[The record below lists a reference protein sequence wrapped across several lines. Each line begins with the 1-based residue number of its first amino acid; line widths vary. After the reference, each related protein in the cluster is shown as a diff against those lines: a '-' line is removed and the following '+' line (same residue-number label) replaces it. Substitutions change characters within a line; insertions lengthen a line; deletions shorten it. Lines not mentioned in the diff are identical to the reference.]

1 MNKEISHKEL
11 HEFAKSVEAGI
22 NLIRS
27 HKNFWDGKETDE
39 QRRDRLSKD
48 EDSFRL
54 MIVDLCLIT
63 FVRLV
68 KMENGVP
75 VVLLTYPIVEWRLAT
90 TMVELLSKEYELCQE
105 FFNEVT
111 SPKVDI

>member
-1 MNKEISHKEL
+1 MNKELSHNEL
-11 HEFAKSVEAGI
+11 HALSKSVEAGI

-39 QRRDRLSKD
+39 QRRDRISKD

-90 TMVELLSKEYELCQE
+90 TMVELLSKELEACQE
-105 FFNEVT
+105 FLSSVY
-111 SPKVDI
+111 PRDLLI